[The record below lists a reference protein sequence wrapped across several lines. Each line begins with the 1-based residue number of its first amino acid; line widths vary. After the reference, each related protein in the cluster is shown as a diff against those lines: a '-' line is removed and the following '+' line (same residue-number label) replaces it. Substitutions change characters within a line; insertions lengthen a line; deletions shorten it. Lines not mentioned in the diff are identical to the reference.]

1 MALLTVFDSG
11 QRLKKIVGNMI
22 KIIDKCKERIF
33 GKEQKAMQTT
43 YRTCLTG
50 LNKKLE

>member
-1 MALLTVFDSG
+1 
-11 QRLKKIVGNMI
+11 MI